1 MMMMSCVV
9 LITFLH
15 SSNKS
20 IKSDWSCVWEWQGL
34 GMSVL
39 MTTFSINEIQVGKSN
54 LQLCKTVHISL
65 PDWQ

>member
-1 MMMMSCVV
+1 MSCVV

-20 IKSDWSCVWEWQGL
+20 IKIDWTCVWEWESL
-34 GMSVL
+34 GTSVF
-39 MTTFSINEIQVGKSN
+39 MTTFSINEIQVGKSD
-54 LQLCKTVHISL
+54 LKLCKTVYISL